1 MLTELPWDWSDFN
14 SLSDN
19 GIIEFDENNIISKID
34 SNTIGF
40 ARVKFKIGSVVY
52 QKARAEDIV
61 DGFKELNTFFDFIR
75 VVEVLMNS
83 ALSRRQS
90 SPDLAK
96 FELETVDFL
105 KICYWYNNLKKIST
119 VEHRRKELRSRLC
132 KELLYKLEKG
142 KKTIDTSGLSDEEI
156 RKKISDTLVEIRLK
170 RSPEERS
177 QTNKTLNTYLNYMN
191 VCISELMFPALAN
204 ELNMKVE
211 FTPAN
216 NNYDFDI
223 IINGHATQIKT
234 LFAYEQFPV
243 NEEEKRKQAA
253 YVQQS
258 TQLREMYEKK
268 LITWGYV
275 EQQIIK
281 YVRKSCIGK
290 INDALRQKAEIVILD
305 GTRTIPGL
313 ALNYFY
319 TDDSEFVKVQDSF
332 IKAINNRASEFVNI
346 IFASTV
352 YDINFRISTLA
363 IKIPVEK
370 VNQVTEFEKDKIT
383 IKIDSGK

>member
-1 MLTELPWDWSDFN
+1 MTELPWDWSDFN
-14 SLSDN
+14 SSSDS
-19 GIIEFDENNIISKID
+19 GILEFDENDIISKIN
-34 SNTIGF
+34 SNTIRF

-52 QKARAEDIV
+52 QRARAEDII

-83 ALSRRQS
+83 ALSRMQN
-90 SPDLAK
+90 SPDLTK
-96 FELETVDFL
+96 FEPETADFL
-105 KICYWYNNLKKIST
+105 KICYWYNNLKKIRT

-142 KKTIDTSGLSDEEI
+142 KKTIDTLGLTDEEI
-156 RKKISDTLVEIRLK
+156 RKKINDTLVEIRLN
-170 RSPEERS
+170 RSSEKSS
-177 QTNKTLNTYLNYMN
+177 QTRKILNAYLDYMN

-204 ELNMKVE
+204 ELNMNVE

-223 IINGHATQIKT
+223 IINGHPTQIKT
-234 LFAYEQFPV
+234 LFAYEQFPY
-243 NEEEKRKQAA
+243 NEEEKCKQTA
-253 YVQQS
+253 YFQQS
-258 TQLREMYEKK
+258 AQLREMYEKK
-268 LITWGYV
+268 QITWGYV
-275 EQQIIK
+275 EQQIIR
-281 YVRKSCIGK
+281 YIRKSCIGK
-290 INDALRQKAEIVILD
+290 IKDALRQKAEIVILD

-319 TDDSEFVKVQDSF
+319 TDDSEFVKVRDSL
-332 IKAINNRASEFVNI
+332 IKAINNGASDFVNV

-370 VNQVTEFEKDKIT
+370 VNQVNEFEKDKIT
-383 IKIDSGK
+383 II